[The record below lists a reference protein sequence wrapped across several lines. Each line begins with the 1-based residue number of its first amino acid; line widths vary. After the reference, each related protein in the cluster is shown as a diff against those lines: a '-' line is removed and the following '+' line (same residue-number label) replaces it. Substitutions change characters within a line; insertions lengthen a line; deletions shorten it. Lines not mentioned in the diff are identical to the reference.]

1 MLRLLTFV
9 FVLTGMAMGQAV
21 QKPIEQ
27 QILEAVSPLPA
38 EWQAGASVVSYD
50 TQGQRTLLRQGTN
63 SFICIIDPPEPGYM
77 VSCHHQNIDSL
88 LSRSRELSVEGK
100 SEKER
105 IAILT
110 KEAREGKISLPEVS
124 MLYRLQGPAP
134 VSAVPLSIVFIP
146 FATEKSTGV
155 SEKQNN
161 RGIWLMRPG
170 MANAHIMIHGK

>member
-1 MLRLLTFV
+1 MLKLLTIV
-9 FVLTGMAMGQAV
+9 FVLTGVALGQTAN
-21 QKPIEQ
+21 KPIEQ
-27 QILEAVSPLPA
+27 QIAEAVSPLPA

-50 TQGQRTLLRQGTN
+50 TQVQKTLLRTGTN
-63 SFICIIDPPEPGYM
+63 SFICITDPPEPGYM
-77 VSCHHQNIDSL
+77 VSCHHQNIDPL

-100 SEKER
+100 SDKKR
-105 IAILT
+105 LAILT

-124 MLYRLQGPAP
+124 THYLLVGPAP
-134 VSAVPLSIVFIP
+134 VNAVPLTTVLIP
-146 FATEKSTGV
+146 YATGESTGL